1 MAARGVN
8 KSNDRSGKSAKP
20 EAARPAGDAEQVAK
34 RARKAGKRAANTVA
48 KAVSSTA
55 RRVAEAVTNTAQ
67 RVADAAR
74 GVAKK
79 VAAVTTAAAPEPAPA
94 KALVAA
100 KETGGKKAGKAT
112 AKKGPAKKAAKKA
125 EKAPAKAAG
134 KQATG
139 KKAAKKA
146 SAKAAGKAGTGKA
159 GTAKAGAA
167 KAGTAKAGTAKGAG
181 KGAGKAGTAKA
192 AAKAVA
198 PAVSLTGPLGD
209 WLARLNASIA
219 SLQADPRVDVV
230 VNWQAPGATVE
241 QLDAVEA
248 KLGVKLGPAI
258 RNFYQQVNGLALVW
272 GPKGECPKPLRGRP
286 KMMYMESLGGARG
299 AIYMPPVGD
308 VFGVR
313 GQPEFDYAQF
323 MDGAPSHWGFDFPGN
338 FYTPAFVRVGDGL
351 QVRVGDD
358 HGAAW
363 DGPTVSFERYLE
375 NVLASWGSIDERAR
389 QFVQG
394 KGKPVAAL
402 PLAKLLA

>member
-1 MAARGVN
+1 M
-8 KSNDRSGKSAKP
+8 
-20 EAARPAGDAEQVAK
+20 
-34 RARKAGKRAANTVA
+34 
-48 KAVSSTA
+48 
-55 RRVAEAVTNTAQ
+55 
-67 RVADAAR
+67 
-74 GVAKK
+74 
-79 VAAVTTAAAPEPAPA
+79 
-94 KALVAA
+94 
-100 KETGGKKAGKAT
+100 
-112 AKKGPAKKAAKKA
+112 
-125 EKAPAKAAG
+125 
-134 KQATG
+134 
-139 KKAAKKA
+139 
-146 SAKAAGKAGTGKA
+146 
-159 GTAKAGAA
+159 
-167 KAGTAKAGTAKGAG
+167 
-181 KGAGKAGTAKA
+181 
-192 AAKAVA
+192 
-198 PAVSLTGPLGD
+198 SLTGPLGD